1 MWPRL
6 TLFVCAIQILLL
18 EFFSVTTTAET
29 NDSTLLFFYSP
40 LLDICQWGNTSLS
53 APNNTANGG
62 VCAYLPAQNRL
73 YACPAPDTYVYILLP
88 GVFLLSILET
98 VG

>member
-6 TLFVCAIQILLL
+6 TLFVCAIQ
-18 EFFSVTTTAET
+18 FFSVTTTAET
-29 NDSTLLFFYSP
+29 NDSSLLFFYSP
-40 LLDICQWGNTSLS
+40 VLDRCQWGDTSFR